1 MPGNVQT
8 TANFTFQDVSQ
19 NIDNLYTFGLFIE
32 PTDLIINLSTVTNL
46 LVTDS
51 KSSKS
56 LKTNTGYR
64 LFENLMGVFD
74 LQFLLSVSLS
84 AIWIKNANLDISA
97 TMKLKHHKC
106 VKNDNCNGESLGVKP
121 NTEWTTL

>member
-1 MPGNVQT
+1 M
-8 TANFTFQDVSQ
+8 
-19 NIDNLYTFGLFIE
+19 FIE

-51 KSSKS
+51 KS

-64 LFENLMGVFD
+64 LFKNLMGVFD

-97 TMKLKHHKC
+97 TMKLKHQC

-121 NTEWTTL
+121 NTE

>member
-1 MPGNVQT
+1 M
-8 TANFTFQDVSQ
+8 
-19 NIDNLYTFGLFIE
+19 FIE

-46 LVTDS
+46 LVTD
-51 KSSKS
+51 SKS

-84 AIWIKNANLDISA
+84 AIWIKNATLHNSA
-97 TMKLKHHKC
+97 TVKLKHYQC
-106 VKNDNCNGESLGVKP
+106 VKNNCNGESLGVKP
-121 NTEWTTL
+121 NIE